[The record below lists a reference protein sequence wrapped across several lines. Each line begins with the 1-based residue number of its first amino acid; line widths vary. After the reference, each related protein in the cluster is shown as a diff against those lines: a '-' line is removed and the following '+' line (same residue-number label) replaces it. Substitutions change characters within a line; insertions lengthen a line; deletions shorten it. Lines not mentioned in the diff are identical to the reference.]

1 MLKSIEEFGKYV
13 EIAGFK
19 ECKISDVDG
28 LCEQTGKLKRVEV
41 QFFNA
46 QRIATWQH
54 LYFAALNAV
63 NAFESKINV
72 SKSLAIEM
80 IRFASAR
87 RQIREAMLII
97 GIKAGCS
104 RIAVTTVG
112 DDEKK
117 VDNALSM
124 VAGLINGKRDD
135 TVLELTPKKTKEI
148 EETFEISPMEL
159 ESVTMK
165 EETDRALLN
174 LVLERMALVST
185 QR

>member
-1 MLKSIEEFGKYV
+1 
-13 EIAGFK
+13 
-19 ECKISDVDG
+19 
-28 LCEQTGKLKRVEV
+28 
-41 QFFNA
+41 
-46 QRIATWQH
+46 
-54 LYFAALNAV
+54 
-63 NAFESKINV
+63 
-72 SKSLAIEM
+72 
-80 IRFASAR
+80 
-87 RQIREAMLII
+87 
-97 GIKAGCS
+97 
-104 RIAVTTVG
+104 
-112 DDEKK
+112 
-117 VDNALSM
+117 M